1 MLRDWQTRCIKHAT
15 ETYNQQT
22 GYLMLAC
29 PGAGKTIAAAHIAK
43 SLIDNNKVDYVV
55 CFSPSRIV
63 SQSIQQTFEYVL
75 SRKFNGHLGAL
86 GMSRTY
92 HSLSNTTELINN
104 LSNSRV
110 LVIFDEIHHCAGDGD
125 SPSNV
130 WGMQLLVT
138 IQNLATYTL
147 SLTGTP
153 WRTDTLPIPFARY
166 TDPEGNIL
174 CDFSYDIVEAIK
186 DKVCRMPQIT
196 AIDLQHVVVK
206 KNQKLKAY
214 DNLQNLLAE
223 ADVSYQNII
232 KHPEVIKHLLS
243 QSVEQL
249 DRLRRSSPNTGGL
262 IVASSYLHALQIQSI
277 LSGQFNKESTLV
289 SCRLDDSVELIEYF
303 KNNQSEWIISIAM
316 ISEGTDIPR
325 LQVCCNLTDVT
336 TELYFR
342 QILGRV
348 LRVTEAQSNFAYMF
362 MLAEPKLVE
371 YAKRLDEAV
380 PGTYTYQ
387 KSANLLDSIDD
398 STSKELSNKISSAD
412 NNKTSTGLNFD
423 SLNTYTHQL
432 GSKNPVDE
440 LVLSSF
446 KSQIISSYLINNL
459 QERF

>member
-1 MLRDWQTRCIKHAT
+1 MLRDWQNRCIKHAV
-15 ETYNQQT
+15 ETYAHQAA
-22 GYLMLAC
+22 YLMLAC
-29 PGAGKTIAAAHIAK
+29 PGAGKTITAAHIAK

-63 SQSIQQTFEYVL
+63 CQSIEQTFEHVL
-75 SRKFNGHLGAL
+75 HRKFNGRLGAL
-86 GMSRTY
+86 GISRTY
-92 HSLSNTTELINN
+92 HSLINTTELISD
-104 LSNSRV
+104 LSNSRI

-125 SPSNV
+125 SASNV
-130 WGMQLLVT
+130 WGMQLLAT

-153 WRTDTLPIPFARY
+153 WRTDTLPIPFAKY
-166 TDPEGNIL
+166 TDPDGNIL

-186 DKVCRMPQIT
+186 DNVCRMPQIT

-206 KNQKLKAY
+206 KNHQLQTY
-214 DNLQNLLAE
+214 DNLQNLLE
-223 ADVSYQNII
+223 EGDVSYQAVI

-249 DRLRRSSPNTGGL
+249 NSLRSSSPNAGGL

-277 LSGQFNKESTLV
+277 LSGHFNKESTLV
-289 SCRLDDSVELIEYF
+289 SCRLDDSPELIEYF

-342 QILGRV
+342 QMLGRI
-348 LRVTEAQSNFAYMF
+348 LRVTQTQSHFAYMF

-387 KSANLLDSIDD
+387 KSAHLLDSIDN
-398 STSKELSNKISSAD
+398 STPKELPKKPSSSNDS
-412 NNKTSTGLNFD
+412 KTNTELNYDFLD
-423 SLNTYTHQL
+423 TNTHQL
-432 GSKNPVDE
+432 GSKNQVDE

-446 KSQIISSYLINNL
+446 KSQILSSYLIYA
-459 QERF
+459 Q